1 MPHAFALKGYHDSQP
16 TACSGAPRHCP
27 ESEDDE
33 DSEMRAIIKT
43 IILTA
48 ATLAMAFAFLAS
60 PCRAQDK
67 AALSSEKPVTWTVE
81 KMQESH
87 MEFLRTEGY
96 SPRVDEDG
104 DVAFKFEG
112 RTYYLLISEDD
123 PNLMRLAYPNFW
135 SIENEDERLRAQVA
149 ALKATKDTKV
159 AKVFLTEKNT
169 WAMVSLFLAE
179 PDDFHPVFSR
189 CLSALRLSVNT
200 FADTM
205 RAN

>member
-1 MPHAFALKGYHDSQP
+1 
-16 TACSGAPRHCP
+16 
-27 ESEDDE
+27 
-33 DSEMRAIIKT
+33 MRFFKT
-43 IILTA
+43 FLPVTGLILTA
-48 ATLAMAFAFLAS
+48 VLSLSAGTVS
-60 PCRAQDK
+60 AQDK
-67 AALSSEKPVTWTVE
+67 ETANSEKTVTWTE
-81 KMQESH
+81 ESLQQSYIN
-87 MEFLRTEGY
+87 FLKQEGY

-112 RTYYLLISEDD
+112 RTYYLLVSAED

-135 SIENEDERLRAQVA
+135 SIENEEERLRAQVA

-169 WAMVSLFLAE
+169 WGIVSLFLADPE
-179 PDDFHPVFSR
+179 AFHPVFPR

-205 RAN
+205 RGN

>member
-1 MPHAFALKGYHDSQP
+1 MKTTDRGLRC
-16 TACSGAPRHCP
+16 TAVLIRSNPDC
-27 ESEDDE
+27 E
-33 DSEMRAIIKT
+33 DSEMPSMFKT
-43 IILTA
+43 CTMTA
-48 ATLAMAFAFLAS
+48 VTFAMLLAFIAS

-67 AALSSEKPVTWTVE
+67 AALSSEKPVTWTKE
-81 KMQESH
+81 ALQQSH
-87 MEFLRTEGY
+87 MEFLKSEGY

-112 RTYYLLISEDD
+112 RTYYLLIAEDD

-135 SIENEDERLRAQVA
+135 SLENEDERQRAQVA

-159 AKVFLTEKNT
+159 AKVFLTDKNT

-205 RAN
+205 RGN